1 MSQILL
7 PWQRKS
13 LAEKFAWHYSMAYP
27 QKPHYKR
34 KNLGDIFYTDR
45 VIVPPK
51 VVHALTPQ
59 PKGTSSA
66 NISSSYT
73 P

>member
-1 MSQILL
+1 
-7 PWQRKS
+7 
-13 LAEKFAWHYSMAYP
+13 MAYP